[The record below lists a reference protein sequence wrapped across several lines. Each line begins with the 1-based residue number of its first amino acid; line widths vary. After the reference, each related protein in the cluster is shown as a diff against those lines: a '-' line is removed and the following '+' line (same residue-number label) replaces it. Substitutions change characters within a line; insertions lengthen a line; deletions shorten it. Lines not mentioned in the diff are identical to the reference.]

1 MKPSSFHYCVPRI
14 KFPVLRSPLIKFSV
28 INDIVFWILFLA
40 FYLLNCLVQMI
51 PVHLIDF
58 SWRDVVSTY
67 RFYQE
72 AKALKD
78 NHELF
83 AYRNGLSFPYVFSL
97 VSYAVICAFFFDTD
111 AILLSSFFCCYSSWF
126 FPWNIIN
133 RHNNSLIQVFH
144 NICSY
149 YKQKIFFKKF
159 AQQFGTNIY

>member
-1 MKPSSFHYCVPRI
+1 
-14 KFPVLRSPLIKFSV
+14 
-28 INDIVFWILFLA
+28 
-40 FYLLNCLVQMI
+40 MI

-111 AILLSSFFCCYSSWF
+111 AILLSSFFVVILLDF
-126 FPWNIIN
+126 FLGTLLIDIII
-133 RHNNSLIQVFH
+133 HSLIQVFH

-149 YKQKIFFKKF
+149 YKQQIFQEDCSTVRYEYFLRLEFKF
-159 AQQFGTNIY
+159 IPLLNGLQLFLCSENVRSI